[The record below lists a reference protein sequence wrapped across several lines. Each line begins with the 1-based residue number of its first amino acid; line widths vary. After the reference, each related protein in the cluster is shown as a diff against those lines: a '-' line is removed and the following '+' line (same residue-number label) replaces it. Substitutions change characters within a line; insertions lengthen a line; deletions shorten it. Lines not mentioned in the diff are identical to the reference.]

1 MGTAVIERTS
11 EERGLAL
18 PLALSIAVHAALA
31 LAMVAMRP
39 PPRPPMPPV
48 YRVNLVAAP
57 AGPRAAGVVQPPAAT
72 PEPPQPTPS
81 QTPPRPV
88 TQAPDMAPRPRPAP
102 PPRRTAQQS
111 TPTPAADEPAPR
123 PSTTQPVAGGGPVG
137 GTGADVATVR
147 TPGIEFPYGGYLD
160 NIVRQLVLR
169 FRPGGN
175 RALVA
180 DVSFLI
186 RRDGSVS
193 DIRVVRSSGVYAFD
207 VEAQGAIE
215 AAGQTRAFGP
225 LPRGFADDALP
236 VTISFTPSLFR

>member
-1 MGTAVIERTS
+1 MSAEALQAPGG
-11 EERGLAL
+11 ERGLAL
-18 PLALSIAVHAALA
+18 PVVVSLLVHAALV
-31 LAMVAMRP
+31 VAAFLLRP
-39 PPRPPMPPV
+39 DASPPMPPV

-57 AGPRAAGVVQPPAAT
+57 PGERAVGVV
-72 PEPPQPTPS
+72 EPRPTPAPAEP
-81 QTPPRPV
+81 TPPPPRPV
-88 TQAPDMAPRPRPAP
+88 AETPEAVPVPKPVPA
-102 PPRRTAQQS
+102 PRRTPPKS
-111 TPTPAADEPAPR
+111 TPTQATTERPAAKPSSQPR
-123 PSTTQPVAGGGPVG
+123 AGGGPVG
-137 GTGADVATVR
+137 GTGSDVATVR

-169 FRPGGN
+169 FRPAGN

-193 DIRVVRSSGVYAFD
+193 DIKVVRSSGVYTFD

-215 AAGQTRAFGP
+215 AAGQARAFGP
-225 LPRGFADDALP
+225 LPRGFPDDVLP

>member
-1 MGTAVIERTS
+1 MAEGALDRPHEDRWPTAPV
-11 EERGLAL
+11 
-18 PLALSIAVHAALA
+18 ALSLAVHAVLVVS
-31 LAMVAMRP
+31 LVGMRP
-39 PPRPPMPPV
+39 APRPVMPPV

-57 AGPRAAGVVQPPAAT
+57 AGPRAVGVVRPPAAT
-72 PEPPQPTPS
+72 PPPPTPAP
-81 QTPPRPV
+81 TPPRPV
-88 TQAPDMAPRPRPAP
+88 TQSPDVAPTPRPVPPA
-102 PPRRTAQQS
+102 RRTPQQS
-111 TPTPAADEPAPR
+111 TPTPATAAAKPAPAAAA
-123 PSTTQPVAGGGPVG
+123 PVAGGGPVG

-193 DIRVVRSSGVYAFD
+193 DIRVIRSSGVYAFD

-215 AAGQTRAFGP
+215 SAGQARAFGA
-225 LPRGFADDALP
+225 LPRAFPDDVLP

>member
-1 MGTAVIERTS
+1 MGTAAIERAS
-11 EERGLAL
+11 DERSLAMPLVLSVAVHAGLAL
-18 PLALSIAVHAALA
+18 GML
-31 LAMVAMRP
+31 AMRP
-39 PPRPPMPPV
+39 EARPPMPPV

-57 AGPRAAGVVQPPAAT
+57 AGPRAVGVVQPPAAT
-72 PEPPQPTPS
+72 PPAQEPAP
-81 QTPPRPV
+81 TPPRPV
-88 TQAPDMAPRPRPAP
+88 TQAPDVALTPRPAP

-111 TPTPAADEPAPR
+111 TPTPATDAPR
-123 PSTTQPVAGGGPVG
+123 PKPSTPQPVAGGGPEG
-137 GTGADVATVR
+137 GTGSDVATVR

-169 FRPGGN
+169 FRPGSN

-215 AAGQTRAFGP
+215 SAGQARAFGT
-225 LPRGFADDALP
+225 LPRGFADDVLR

>member
-1 MGTAVIERTS
+1 MGAEALQGREAERHLGAPIAAS
-11 EERGLAL
+11 L
-18 PLALSIAVHAALA
+18 AVHACLVLGM
-31 LAMVAMRP
+31 LAMQPDPAPV
-39 PPRPPMPPV
+39 MPPV

-57 AGPRAAGVVQPPAAT
+57 AGERAAGVVQPAPVT
-72 PEPPQPTPS
+72 PRVEPPTP
-81 QTPPRPV
+81 TPPRPV
-88 TQAPDMAPRPRPAP
+88 AQAPDVAPTPRPAP
-102 PPRRTAQQS
+102 PRRRVAPQS
-111 TPTPAADEPAPR
+111 TPTPAADAPKPAA
-123 PSTTQPVAGGGPVG
+123 TTSQPVAGGGPAG

-169 FRPGGN
+169 FRPGSN

-193 DIRVVRSSGVYAFD
+193 NIRILRSSGVYTFD
-207 VEAQGAIE
+207 VEAQGSVE
-215 AAGQTRAFGP
+215 AAGQARAFGP
-225 LPRGFADDALP
+225 LPRGYPDDVLP

>member
-1 MGTAVIERTS
+1 MGTAAIERMDD
-11 EERGLAL
+11 ERGLGM
-18 PLALSIAVHAALA
+18 PLVLSIAVHGSLV
-31 LAMVAMRP
+31 LAMFVMRP
-39 PPRPPMPPV
+39 EPRPPLPPV

-57 AGPRAAGVVQPPAAT
+57 AGPRAMGVVQPPAAT
-72 PEPPQPTPS
+72 PPAPQPEPVP
-81 QTPPRPV
+81 TPPRPV
-88 TQAPDMAPRPRPAP
+88 TSTPDVAPTPRPAP

-111 TPTPAADEPAPR
+111 TPTPATDAPR
-123 PSTTQPVAGGGPVG
+123 PKPATTQPVAGGGPVG

-186 RRDGSVS
+186 RRDGSVAE
-193 DIRVVRSSGVYAFD
+193 IRVLRSSGVYSFD

-215 AAGQTRAFGP
+215 SAGQARAFGP
-225 LPRGFADDALP
+225 LPRGFSDDALP